1 MQQVAITKKKLEDL
15 GKAFEDAQAEMAS
28 SKSNK
33 KGGKELE
40 KAKAEITQIKQQ
52 LVETVGK
59 YNEAEAQIGG
69 MEQLKA

>member
-15 GKAFEDAQAEMAS
+15 GKAFENAQTELTS
-28 SKSNK
+28 SKTNK

-40 KAKAEITQIKQQ
+40 KAKAEVIQMKQQ

-59 YNEAEAQIGG
+59 YNEAEAQIKDF
-69 MEQLKA
+69 E